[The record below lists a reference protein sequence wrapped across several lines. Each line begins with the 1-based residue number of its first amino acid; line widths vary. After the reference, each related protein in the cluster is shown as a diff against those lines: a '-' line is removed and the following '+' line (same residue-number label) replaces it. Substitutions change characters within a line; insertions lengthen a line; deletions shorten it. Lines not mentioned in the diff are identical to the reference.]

1 MAQICNICRFCLNQ
15 GDHNLYFI
23 PNIIN
28 DMLTIHDIELFTGIQ
43 LVSEES
49 IPYAVCAD
57 CYHHLKTAVAFR
69 NLCVRNDTY
78 FRENFLLHVE
88 VLKDDG
94 TDTILPGSNH
104 FEEKFEFEDE
114 CTEEFL
120 EDAIELT
127 YDEDS
132 MPDDNE
138 LAHNV
143 IVSNKDEQ
151 SGKTIPIKT
160 CNSKLEKNVGA
171 SIKTH
176 SSSPSKGSLP
186 TQSKRFERTKL
197 EYGLRKQCEI
207 CGSLVTDLR
216 RHLRCHKDEIQYV
229 CTYCGIRMSDNGN
242 LLRHIQAVHLKKVIK
257 SCEICNK
264 NFTVIASYVSHMRSQ
279 HDIGKT
285 HDCNICSKKFNHR
298 SGLREHIIRL
308 HTDERKFKCSTCGS
322 QWKTQRT
329 LQVHERVHSSEQP
342 YACSQCPKR
351 FKSPYGRKTHE
362 LTHSGIVFKCKMC
375 DKSYRYKAL
384 LNAHNKKHHPE
395 EYTKSDNEHS

>member
-160 CNSKLEKNVGA
+160 CNSK
-171 SIKTH
+171 
-176 SSSPSKGSLP
+176 
-186 TQSKRFERTKL
+186 
-197 EYGLRKQCEI
+197 
-207 CGSLVTDLR
+207 
-216 RHLRCHKDEIQYV
+216 
-229 CTYCGIRMSDNGN
+229 
-242 LLRHIQAVHLKKVIK
+242 
-257 SCEICNK
+257 
-264 NFTVIASYVSHMRSQ
+264 
-279 HDIGKT
+279 
-285 HDCNICSKKFNHR
+285 
-298 SGLREHIIRL
+298 
-308 HTDERKFKCSTCGS
+308 
-322 QWKTQRT
+322 RT